1 MRFQVCFVCLLHTLD
16 PQQPQET
23 TPCISTGHESWVLCV
38 AAHPTGTAFFSGG
51 SDSQV
56 RVWDLAAN
64 KCSQVVKEHKDQVWA
79 VAVRGDGGRVAS
91 VSDDRSIIVHK
102 AG

>member
-1 MRFQVCFVCLLHTLD
+1 MYTSWRSIFSHIPLDTCSPLHLYRT
-16 PQQPQET
+16 
-23 TPCISTGHESWVLCV
+23 TGHESWVLCV
-38 AAHPTGTAFFSGG
+38 AAHPTGTSFFSGG

-56 RVWDLAAN
+56 RVWDLMAN

-91 VSDDRSIIVHK
+91 VSDDKSIIVHK